1 MSQVDREQIIRAA
14 QMHNTLLIQ
23 DAFNLPF
30 EVRRQFQSRA
40 LVRTYGTRFVDQ
52 SNVDHRCDHPD
63 ILNKDGKGS
72 VSFVENVRTR

>member
-1 MSQVDREQIIRAA
+1 MRAVHA
-14 QMHNTLLIQ
+14 HNTLLVQ
-23 DAFNLPF
+23 DAINLPF

-40 LVRTYGTRFVDQ
+40 LVRTSGTQFVDQ
-52 SNVDHRCDHPD
+52 SNVDHPD